1 MEYKIIN
8 VDNYL
13 LAISDNQKRGW
24 FYCVRTKTFFHD
36 EGVDVLCCNGDLS
49 VVAHLPLNGSI
60 IIDGL
65 NLLPSLDKDLNGCER
80 EYRNGYNK
88 ARQKYKYDDDFVL
101 MVAHRVALKYFNEG
115 KNYKDNVA
123 IGGDPLYGVRRELKE
138 MIKSFSDSLYPVA
151 FYFEG
156 EEIDEDF
163 RVTWIG
169 EYIYC

>member
-1 MEYKIIN
+1 M
-8 VDNYL
+8 
-13 LAISDNQKRGW
+13 
-24 FYCVRTKTFFHD
+24 
-36 EGVDVLCCNGDLS
+36 VLIYYHQCE
-49 VVAHLPLNGSI
+49 
-60 IIDGL
+60 
-65 NLLPSLDKDLNGCER
+65 SL
-80 EYRNGYNK
+80 YRNGYNK
-88 ARQKYKYDDDFVL
+88 ARQKYQYDDDFVL

-115 KNYKDNVA
+115 KNYKDNFAVE
-123 IGGDPLYGVRRELKE
+123 GDPLYGVRRELKE